1 MKVYLNKITG
11 IDDAITTMYFS
22 KRSWT
27 REKETDIRES
37 VYYCTDNFSGRFLN
51 EYSIPPEILNEFKNY
66 MDKLCKWGTKHVTML
81 RFVDLSI
88 TVDGLH
94 RGGQDDLDSHAKRM
108 DNRIIRASTRLGDFS
123 SGEMS
128 DYYKD
133 KIIPTDVA
141 CEQLNIELPEV
152 INVNGETFLKAV
164 NGYIR
169 EDLKDKRDVKRGLY
183 MESIPSSFIFK
194 INLTEWAHVYR
205 ERNMNGTAH
214 PELKECVEEI
224 QRQLEDM
231 MPWFNKEL
239 VMKIQTD

>member
-1 MKVYLNKITG
+1 MNVYLNKITG

-27 REKETDIRES
+27 RDKEETIRDVVFNSTCLIDGSYYDIGNN
-37 VYYCTDNFSGRFLN
+37 D
-51 EYSIPPEILNEFKNY
+51 EFEDY
-66 MDKLCKWGTKHVTML
+66 MNKLCKWGVRHATML
-81 RFVDLSI
+81 RFIDLSV

-133 KIIPTDVA
+133 KIIPTDVV
-141 CEQLNIELPEV
+141 CKEYNIQLPEMITV
-152 INVNGETFLKAV
+152 DGETFLKTV

-183 MESIPSSFIFK
+183 MESIPSAFIFK

-214 PELKECVEEI
+214 PEVKECVEEI

>member
-27 REKETDIRES
+27 REKEETIRNVVFDS
-37 VYYCTDNFSGRFLN
+37 THLDGSYDMYGNNDKFVD
-51 EYSIPPEILNEFKNY
+51 Y
-66 MDKLCKWGTKHVTML
+66 MNKLCKWGTRHATML
-81 RFVDLSI
+81 RFIDLSV

-183 MESIPSSFIFK
+183 MESIPSAFIFK

-224 QRQLEDM
+224 QNQLEDM
-231 MPWFNKEL
+231 MPWFNREL

>member
-27 REKETDIRES
+27 REKEETIRDVVFDS
-37 VYYCTDNFSGRFLN
+37 THLDGSYDMYGNNNDKFVD
-51 EYSIPPEILNEFKNY
+51 Y
-66 MDKLCKWGTKHVTML
+66 MNKLCKWGTRHATML
-81 RFVDLSI
+81 RFIDLSV

-141 CEQLNIELPEV
+141 CEQLNIELPEA

-231 MPWFNKEL
+231 MPWFNREL

>member
-1 MKVYLNKITG
+1 MNVYLNKITG

-22 KRSWT
+22 KHSWT
-27 REKETDIRES
+27 REKEETIRDVVFNS
-37 VYYCTDNFSGRFLN
+37 TNLIDGSYYDEDDSNDKF
-51 EYSIPPEILNEFKNY
+51 IDY
-66 MDKLCKWGTKHVTML
+66 MDKLCKWGTRHATML
-81 RFVDLSI
+81 RFIDLSV

-183 MESIPSSFIFK
+183 MESIPSAFIFK

-214 PELKECVEEI
+214 QEVKECVEEI
-224 QRQLEDM
+224 QSQLEDM
-231 MPWFNKEL
+231 MPWFNREL

>member
-1 MKVYLNKITG
+1 MNVYLNKITG

-27 REKETDIRES
+27 RDKEETIRDVVFDS
-37 VYYCTDNFSGRFLN
+37 THLIDGSYYKDGINNDEFSD
-51 EYSIPPEILNEFKNY
+51 Y
-66 MDKLCKWGTKHVTML
+66 MNKLCKWGVRHATML
-81 RFVDLSI
+81 RFIDLSV

-133 KIIPTDVA
+133 KIISTDVV
-141 CEQLNIELPEV
+141 CKEYNIQLPEMITV
-152 INVNGETFLKAV
+152 DGETFLKTV

-169 EDLKDKRDVKRGLY
+169 KDLKDKRDVKRGLY
-183 MESIPSSFIFK
+183 MESIPSAFIFK

-214 PELKECVEEI
+214 PEVKECVEEI

>member
-1 MKVYLNKITG
+1 MNVYLNKITG
-11 IDDAITTMYFS
+11 IDDAITSMYFS

-27 REKETDIRES
+27 REKEELIRD
-37 VYYCTDNFSGRFLN
+37 VVFD
-51 EYSIPPEILNEFKNY
+51 SISLIDGSYFEDDSNVEFIDY
-66 MDKLCKWGTKHVTML
+66 MDKLCKWGTRHATML
-81 RFVDLSI
+81 RFIDLSV

-128 DYYKD
+128 DYYKG
-133 KIIPTDVA
+133 KIIPTDIV
-141 CEQLNIELPEV
+141 CKEHDIQLPEMITV
-152 INVNGETFLKAV
+152 DGETFLKTV

-183 MESIPSSFIFK
+183 MESIPSAFIFK

-214 PELKECVEEI
+214 PEVKECVEEI

-231 MPWFNKEL
+231 MPWFNREL

>member
-27 REKETDIRES
+27 REKEETIRNVVFDS
-37 VYYCTDNFSGRFLN
+37 THLDGSYDMYGNNNDKFVD
-51 EYSIPPEILNEFKNY
+51 Y
-66 MDKLCKWGTKHVTML
+66 MNKLCKWGTRHATML
-81 RFVDLSI
+81 RFIDLSV

-133 KIIPTDVA
+133 KIIPTYVA
-141 CEQLNIELPEV
+141 CEQLNIELPEMITV
-152 INVNGETFLKAV
+152 DGETFLKAV

-183 MESIPSSFIFK
+183 MESIPSAFIFK

-214 PELKECVEEI
+214 QEVKECVEEI

-231 MPWFNKEL
+231 MPWFNREL

>member
-27 REKETDIRES
+27 REKEETIRDVVFDS
-37 VYYCTDNFSGRFLN
+37 TNLIDGSYYEDDSNDKF
-51 EYSIPPEILNEFKNY
+51 IDY
-66 MDKLCKWGTKHVTML
+66 MDKLCKWGTRHATML
-81 RFVDLSI
+81 RFIDLSV

-141 CEQLNIELPEV
+141 CKQLNIELPEV

-224 QRQLEDM
+224 QNQLEDM